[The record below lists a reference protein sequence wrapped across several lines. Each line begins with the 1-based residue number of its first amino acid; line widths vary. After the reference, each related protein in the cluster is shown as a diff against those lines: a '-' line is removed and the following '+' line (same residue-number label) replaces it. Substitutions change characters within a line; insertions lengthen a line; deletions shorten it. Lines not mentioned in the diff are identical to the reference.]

1 EYLVSFHSFKKICT
15 DNQIPLPPNGYW
27 SKKKFGKESP
37 PIPLPIQDIKEEKI
51 TLYKRIKGDQRD
63 LGVLSDFEK
72 LQLEIENDSKVNLV
86 VPKKLSKKL
95 DPIIK
100 ATKFPD
106 TVNHPKKDGI
116 WDFTKRY
123 DYGGIAVSVS
133 ENLLPRTLRLI
144 DTLVK
149 ALKARGHTFSFVYNH
164 SYVIISGIEFPLRFR
179 EKHKRVK
186 KVDASPWST

>member
-1 EYLVSFHSFKKICT
+1 MESKVFSRKELYKMVWKIPVKEITEEYLVSFHSFKKICT

-86 VPKKLSKKL
+86 VQKNYQK
-95 DPIIK
+95 
-100 ATKFPD
+100 
-106 TVNHPKKDGI
+106 N
-116 WDFTKRY
+116 
-123 DYGGIAVSVS
+123 
-133 ENLLPRTLRLI
+133 
-144 DTLVK
+144 
-149 ALKARGHTFSFVYNH
+149 
-164 SYVIISGIEFPLRFR
+164 
-179 EKHKRVK
+179 
-186 KVDASPWST
+186 